1 MKLQDFKRICK
12 SEDIGNLCG
21 MFFYP
26 GYIPPGDPRFRTV
39 SVFAKCSIMPPEY
52 KNCERNFSITPD
64 YIYYPEHKEDVCNWI
79 TYFNKNTQHSDLV
92 RKFKHGEGTEDEL
105 LELIHIFKKGYKE
118 MLIKDKM
125 TSIEKDFV

>member
-12 SEDIGNLCG
+12 SEDIGNICG

-26 GYIPPGDPRFRTV
+26 DNLPLGDPRLK
-39 SVFAKCSIMPPEY
+39 SVAFFARYNVIPTDK
-52 KNCERNFSITPD
+52 ERESYSITPD
-64 YIYYPEHKEDVCNWI
+64 YQENPDHLEDESDWR
-79 TYFNKNTQHSDLV
+79 TYFNTNTQHSDLV
-92 RKFKHGEGTEDEL
+92 RKFYNSQGTEDEL

-125 TSIEKDFV
+125 ASIEKDFA

>member
-12 SEDIGNLCG
+12 SEDIGNICG

-26 GYIPPGDPRFRTV
+26 DNLPLGDPRWK
-39 SVFAKCSIMPPEY
+39 SVAFFARYNVIPTDK
-52 KNCERNFSITPD
+52 ERESYSITPD
-64 YIYYPEHKEDVCNWI
+64 YQENPDHLEDESDWR
-79 TYFNKNTQHSDLV
+79 TYFNTNTQHSDLV
-92 RKFKHGEGTEDEL
+92 RKFYNSQGTEDEL

-125 TSIEKDFV
+125 ASIEKDFA